1 MFTPI
6 KLALT
11 ALTITASLLTPI
23 SANAKQLTQE
33 AGKEAMLRGKMI
45 SISEDGQG
53 FLIEYRGEFIVC
65 TVHVPSLS
73 KFVFFR
79 CYDEENQEY

>member
-6 KLALT
+6 KRALT
-11 ALTITASLLTPI
+11 ALTITVSLLTPI

-45 SISEDGQG
+45 SISEDGRS
-53 FLIEYRGEFIVC
+53 FVIEYRGGFIMCSVSVSS
-65 TVHVPSLS
+65 TR
-73 KFVFFR
+73 KFVSFNCF
-79 CYDEENQEY
+79 DDQPE